1 MKYSKSKGVN
11 TNYINIKFGKHL
23 KELREKKG
31 ISQKELGDLL
41 GLKPSAVSNY
51 ESGRNQPGFE
61 KLHILSQIFNVS
73 IDELLCNDSYKYKE
87 KISKSSKEI
96 ISGLNNYQTEILIDI
111 FHVLQNN
118 GLI

>member
-51 ESGRNQPGFE
+51 ESG
-61 KLHILSQIFNVS
+61 
-73 IDELLCNDSYKYKE
+73 
-87 KISKSSKEI
+87 
-96 ISGLNNYQTEILIDI
+96 
-111 FHVLQNN
+111 
-118 GLI
+118 